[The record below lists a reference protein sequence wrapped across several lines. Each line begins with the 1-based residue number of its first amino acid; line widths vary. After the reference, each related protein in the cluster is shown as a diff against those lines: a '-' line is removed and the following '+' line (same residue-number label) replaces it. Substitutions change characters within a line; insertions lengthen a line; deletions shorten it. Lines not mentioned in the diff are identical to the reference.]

1 MDLCIVVVH
10 ELLNGLKGGIV
21 QLFGH
26 LRVDLLNL
34 LQVVY
39 SDVLVSVGLKDVT
52 SDFPSFKARG
62 VDEVAILAACA
73 AIGSVIIAAG
83 HRAEITWLDKL
94 VLLYD
99 GLLGCHLADLSHLD
113 SSLLVYFFVLDDLLV
128 GERDKDLRCLARRL
142 LKQATDLL
150 FLLYITV
157 KREC

>member
-1 MDLCIVVVH
+1 MVVH
-10 ELLNGLKGGIV
+10 ELLNGLKGSVV

-34 LQVVY
+34 LQVVDA
-39 SDVLVSVGLKDVT
+39 DVLVSVGLEDIA
-52 SDFPSFKARG
+52 SDFPSFEARG

-73 AIGSVIIAAG
+73 AIGSVIVAAG
-83 HRAEITWLDKL
+83 HRAEIARLDEL

-99 GLLGCHLADLSHLD
+99 GLLGRHLADLSHLD
-113 SSLLVYFFVLDDLLV
+113 SPLLVHLFVLDDLLV
-128 GERDKDLRCLARRL
+128 GERDQDLRCLARRL